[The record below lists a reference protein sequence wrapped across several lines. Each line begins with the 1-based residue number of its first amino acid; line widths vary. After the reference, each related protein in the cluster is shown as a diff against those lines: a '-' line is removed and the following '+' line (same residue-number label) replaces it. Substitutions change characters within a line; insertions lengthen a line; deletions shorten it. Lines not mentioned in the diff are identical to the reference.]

1 MFFGLTNSPAT
12 FQALM
17 TYIFS
22 DLIAKGVVAVY
33 LDDILIFTLTMEEHR
48 QTVKEVPKRLQEH
61 NLYLRPEKCEFEKEE
76 VEYLGLLIRR
86 GEVHMDPAKVK
97 AVTEWPAPKTLKKV
111 RGFIGF
117 ANFYRRFIKGFSK
130 ICRPLHDLTKKDTPF
145 RWGEEQQEAFQK
157 LKDALTS
164 EPILA
169 MWDPDQE
176 TQLEVDLSGFALSGI
191 ILQKLDDGLW
201 HPIAFRSESMILAER
216 NYKIYDKEMLAII
229 NALKDWRHFLEGL
242 PKPFEIWSDHENLKY
257 WREPQDLSR
266 RQARWAQYLSR
277 FNFVLTHI
285 AGVKNIKADVLS
297 RRPDYQVWDFE
308 DNKDQI
314 VLRPEHFVKIATS
327 YVLNDELE
335 RRTREAVVQEAEVLQ
350 GLEKLRKSGLHRLTD
365 GTLEWEESDGLIYY
379 KEKLYIPNAP
389 GLRHDIVKQCHD
401 AITVGHPG

>member
-1 MFFGLTNSPAT
+1 
-12 FQALM
+12 
-17 TYIFS
+17 
-22 DLIAKGVVAVY
+22 
-33 LDDILIFTLTMEEHR
+33 
-48 QTVKEVPKRLQEH
+48 
-61 NLYLRPEKCEFEKEE
+61 
-76 VEYLGLLIRR
+76 
-86 GEVHMDPAKVK
+86 
-97 AVTEWPAPKTLKKV
+97 
-111 RGFIGF
+111 
-117 ANFYRRFIKGFSK
+117 
-130 ICRPLHDLTKKDTPF
+130 
-145 RWGEEQQEAFQK
+145 
-157 LKDALTS
+157 
-164 EPILA
+164 
-169 MWDPDQE
+169 
-176 TQLEVDLSGFALSGI
+176 
-191 ILQKLDDGLW
+191 
-201 HPIAFRSESMILAER
+201 
-216 NYKIYDKEMLAII
+216 MLAII

-350 GLEKLRKSGLHRLTD
+350 GLEKLRKSRLHRLTD

-401 AITVGHPG
+401 AITVGHPGRWGTIEAVTQFYWWPRMKEFITKYTDGCDLCQRMKAATHPKATLQPNEVPEGPWQTIGIDFIVKLPKSNGYDSIAVYVDHFTKQTHVLPINKSINAEGVADLHVKEIFRLHGIPRKIFSTGALYLRHG